1 MINEDGKLVDLY
13 IPRKC
18 FGTNRIISAKD
29 HGAVQINIGLV
40 DERGVYNNSNF
51 SLALSPEMRQRGD
64 ADEVVNR
71 LLREQGLLPSNN

>member
-18 FGTNRIISAKD
+18 SGTNRIISAKD

-40 DERGVYNNSNF
+40 TKF
-51 SLALSPEMRQRGD
+51 SYSYILI
-64 ADEVVNR
+64 N
-71 LLREQGLLPSNN
+71 

>member
-18 FGTNRIISAKD
+18 SGTNRIISAKD

-40 DERGVYNNSNF
+40 DERGVYNNTNF

-64 ADEVVNR
+64 ADETVNR
-71 LLREQGLLPSNN
+71 LLREEGLLSSNN

>member
-18 FGTNRIISAKD
+18 SGTNRILSAKD

-40 DERGVYNNSNF
+40 DEMGVYTNSNYT
-51 SLALSPEMRQRGD
+51 LALSPEMRQRGD

-71 LLREQGLLPSNN
+71 LLRDEGLMQPNN